1 MKWFDLFSHKHS
13 QTSLK
18 DSGDVSKNHSPKS
31 YRDISKRT
39 HINLVSGLFDTQ
51 KSYTPFSLRRNI
63 TDFCHHIP
71 RYVSQLTRGHW
82 SIILILTLLAYCIYG
97 LGFIIRT
104 EMNLR
109 ILNDNPGALMT
120 ESWFQ
125 TLTDMRRDYQILA
138 PVLGNPFFP
147 IEPLATYGRVLD
159 IGYDLVQR
167 TDRLRDI
174 EDDIMTWKDAAD
186 TTSVFPIVREVM
198 KWLSSMD
205 SDITELSRMIQTHAP
220 ELGWETPYTFWTNF
234 LKHEDIWYSLLGWEK
249 PTRIL
254 LLNQNSDELRA
265 GGGFPGTAF
274 IIEFDAGRMTRFE
287 FYDIYALDWK
297 LTGYRPSPEGINQL
311 RSINYPGKPVEFEIR
326 DANYYPLFHES
337 AVKLDEL
344 AREAGI
350 GPLDMVVGINQ
361 KFLEDMVRLVEPITL
376 EGIPMNIDHR
386 NVTLILS
393 MLVEGKKTLEWTP
406 KSTVKILADTLLREL
421 QKQGKEQQAALI
433 FASHVYHGEFI
444 AGSSRPDVQAALDSL
459 GIFDRWYG
467 RRGDWVYPLFTSI
480 SRNKSDRL
488 MERTFE
494 INHTDT
500 CERTLTLRQKHWFDL
515 IEASRIR
522 TLAQELWLSDK
533 LQTLLPIQ
541 GGGDNVQYLRFIVP
555 PGTKLLSGWAFSIAS
570 EDASFT
576 TIHGYET
583 TKPGTTKE
591 TKINYRLPP
600 GYCSEET
607 QFFKQPGLRNTRV
620 VIQKNWVNVYQ
631 KFYE

>member
-1 MKWFDLFSHKHS
+1 MKWLDLFSHKHS

-18 DSGDVSKNHSPKS
+18 KSEDVAQNHSPKS
-31 YRDISKRT
+31 YRDISKRAP
-39 HINLVSGLFDTQ
+39 INLVSGLFDTQ
-51 KSYTPFSLRRNI
+51 KSYTPFTLRRHIHHFCENI
-63 TDFCHHIP
+63 PHYARKF
-71 RYVSQLTRGHW
+71 TRGHGVII
-82 SIILILTLLAYCIYG
+82 IILTILAYAIYG
-97 LGFIIRT
+97 MGFILRT
-104 EMNLR
+104 ELHLR
-109 ILNDNPGALMT
+109 VINDNPWALVT
-120 ESWFQ
+120 ESGIS
-125 TLTDMRRDYQILA
+125 TLRDMRRDYQILA

-147 IEPLATYGRVLD
+147 IEPFATYGRVLD
-159 IGYDLVQR
+159 IGYDLLQR
-167 TDRLRDI
+167 TDRIHDI
-174 EDDIMTWKDAAD
+174 ENDIMAWKDSSD

-205 SDITELSRMIQTHAP
+205 SDIRELAMMLQTHAP
-220 ELGWETPYTFWTNF
+220 ELGWETPFTLWTNF
-234 LKHEDIWYSLLGWEK
+234 LKHEDVWYSLLGREK

-274 IIEFDAGRMTRFE
+274 IIEFDAGKMTRFQ

-361 KFLEDMVRLVEPITL
+361 KFLEDIVRLVEPITI

-406 KSTVKILADTLLREL
+406 KSTVKILSDTLLREL

-433 FASHVYHGEFI
+433 FASHVYHGEFV

-459 GIFDRWYG
+459 GIFDRWQG
-467 RRGDWVYPLFTSI
+467 KRGDWVYPLFTSI

-500 CERTLTLRQKHWFDL
+500 CDRTLTLRQKHWFDL

-522 TLAQELWLSDK
+522 TLAQELWLTDK

-555 PGTKLLSGWAFSIAS
+555 PGTQLLSGWAFSLADTAS
-570 EDASFT
+570 DFT

-591 TKINYRLPP
+591 TTLNYRLPP
-600 GYCSEET
+600 GYCSEEIE
-607 QFFKQPGLRNTRV
+607 FFKQPGLRNTRV
-620 VIQKNWVNVYQ
+620 VIQKKGVNVYQ